1 MGTMVVFDSTE
12 LLLQR
17 EDQPAALAA
26 LRAHL
31 LDCPGDLESHADGGS
46 DRPDLVT
53 LLRSGAWV
61 VDVDEHG
68 DIVGLSYGGD
78 KYPRD
83 ATDDFPMSILEA
95 LAPSVR
101 HGRFFR
107 WIEGDAGVSEHHV
120 GRGRNIYYRR
130 APGVRLTQLGD
141 VPVLRPGVSVDVR
154 FRLDGYGTADG
165 AVVELSCPHSTQVS
179 GVFDP
184 PAVPVG
190 GTGTVRLTLYEGA
203 AEPLAY
209 WVSLTLNGTDLFDT
223 ALRLRVAPAP
233 EHDPAHEVLA
243 AESPLDNGFP
253 STVVEAKDL
262 PFLHEVLRRYARR
275 HADRP
280 GAAFLRDVLA
290 APDLPGAL
298 RAAGLEAGFGEG
310 GEVQG
315 FRFTASRLPGAE
327 RYLMG
332 LFASMRGVVR
342 SDPAFKVAYA
352 HDPDHW
358 VVIGYDWSEPSR
370 HVWDR

>member
-1 MGTMVVFDSTE
+1 MGTMVVFDSAD

-17 EDQPAALAA
+17 EDQPAALEA

-31 LDCPGDLESHADGGS
+31 EECPGDLNGDPGS
-46 DRPDLVT
+46 PDLVS

-61 VDVDEHG
+61 TDVDEHG
-68 DIVGLSYGGD
+68 DIVGLRYGGD
-78 KYPRD
+78 QYPRD

-95 LAPSVR
+95 LAPFVR
-101 HGRFFR
+101 HGRCFR

-120 GRGRNIYYRR
+120 GRGRNVYYRR
-130 APGVRLTQLGD
+130 APGARLTQLGD
-141 VPVLRPGVSVDVR
+141 EPVLRPGTPVDVR
-154 FRLDGYGTADG
+154 FRLDGYGTGDG
-165 AVVELSCPHSTQVS
+165 AVVELGCPHSTQVS

-184 PAVPVG
+184 PSLAVG
-190 GTGTVRLTLYEGA
+190 ETGTVRLTLYGAA
-203 AEPLAY
+203 AEPVAY
-209 WVSLTLNGTDLFDT
+209 RVSMTLDGTDLFDT
-223 ALRLRVAPAP
+223 ALRVRVAPAP
-233 EHDPAHEVLA
+233 EHDVAHEVVA
-243 AESPLDNGFP
+243 TESPLDNGFP
-253 STVVEAKDL
+253 STVVEAGDL
-262 PFLHEVLRRYARR
+262 PFLLEVLRRYARR

-298 RAAGLEAGFGEG
+298 RAAHLEAGFGAG
-310 GEVQG
+310 GEVLG
-315 FRFTASRLPGAE
+315 FRFTGTRLPGRE

-352 HDPDHW
+352 HDPGHW
-358 VVIGYDWSEPSR
+358 VVIGYDWGEPSR